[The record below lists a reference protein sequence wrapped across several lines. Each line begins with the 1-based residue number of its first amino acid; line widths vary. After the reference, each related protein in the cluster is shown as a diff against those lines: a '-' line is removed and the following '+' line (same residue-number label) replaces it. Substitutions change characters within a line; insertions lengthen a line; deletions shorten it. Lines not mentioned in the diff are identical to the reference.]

1 MTKTCKWNCTA
12 NTGVVMD
19 HSNDVVPA
27 PTFTIPNTTVDTAT
41 VDLTTNLPT
50 SVKCGYAGSPLPNS
64 TATLTLNGS
73 VSAFATKPFYCT
85 LTRGGALTMS
95 NYNIVY
101 NGITYYAPSIKSLS
115 VLIIDQNNNI
125 SIWG

>member
-1 MTKTCKWNCTA
+1 MPRTSKWSSPA

-19 HSNDVVPA
+19 HGNDVVPA
-27 PTFTIPNTTVDTAT
+27 STSTIPNTTVDTAT

-50 SVKCGYAGSPLPNS
+50 SVKCGYAAGTMGP

-85 LTRGGALTMS
+85 LTRGGPTTVS

-101 NGITYYAPSIKSLS
+101 NGITYNAPSIKSLS